1 MDYQAAHDAFF
12 HVADEGSSVPDVVSG
27 ATAARRLRDAAEP
40 VAMHAVWSRR
50 VNEALAERGLNFLS
64 SYVYGRAASLGEP
77 SAEVAA
83 AAFAWFEPGLV
94 RALYDEG
101 RGLLAR
107 DELLRIRTAV
117 AIDGLQEILASEDVA
132 EVAETADTLRRAL
145 ESLEA
150 VGRPLFA
157 GLRALPG
164 PVEPVGQ
171 LWRACDLVREYRG
184 DGHIAAV
191 ASTGLTPVQM
201 NILTELWLGMP
212 LLSPTPRPAPGR
224 RSRWVTPSR
233 LFDASA
239 GSTGRSSPNRE
250 RQAAGRS
257 RTGRMRRSTLSSSR
271 WARQIDALAYRL
283 DGWGQLC
290 IDADAFPPDPFK
302 RWAG

>member
-12 HVADEGSSVPDVVSG
+12 RRADEGSSVPDVVSG

-40 VAMHAVWSRR
+40 LAMHAVWSRR

-83 AAFAWFEPGLV
+83 SAFAWFEPGLV
-94 RALYDEG
+94 RTLYDEG
-101 RGLLAR
+101 RGLLPR
-107 DELLRIRTAV
+107 EEMLRIRTAA
-117 AIDGLQEILASEDVA
+117 AIEGLQEILASEDVA
-132 EVAETADTLRRAL
+132 EVASTAETLRRAL
-145 ESLEA
+145 GSLDA
-150 VGRPLFA
+150 AGRPLFA
-157 GLRALPG
+157 GLRALPW

-191 ASTGLTPVQM
+191 ASTGFTPVQM

-212 LLSPTPRPAPGR
+212 LLSYTATRAWSEDQMGDAIEALR
-224 RSRWVTPSR
+224 RIGWLDGEELTEQ
-233 LFDASA
+233 
-239 GSTGRSSPNRE
+239 G
-250 RQAAGRS
+250 AAGRREIED
-257 RTGRMRRSTLSSSR
+257 RTDAAERALVVALGPE
-271 WARQIDALAYRL
+271 IDALAYRL

-290 IDADAFPPDPFK
+290 IEADAFPPDPFK